1 VTRVRLKLT
10 FPESLVRAPVIARLV
25 RDFDVVPNI
34 RRAEVRPD
42 SGWMLCEVE
51 GEPGSIDE
59 ALAWLRE
66 EGVTVDLLGDVLE
79 G

>member
-1 VTRVRLKLT
+1 MTRVRLKLT

-42 SGWMLCEVE
+42 SGWMLCEVV

>member
-1 VTRVRLKLT
+1 MTRVRLKLT
-10 FPESLVRAPVIARLV
+10 FPESLVRDPVIARLV
-25 RDFDVVPNI
+25 RDFDVMPNI
-34 RRAEVRPD
+34 RRAEVRSD

-59 ALAWLRE
+59 ALAWLRG
-66 EGVTVDLLGDVLE
+66 EGVGVDLLGDVLE

>member
-1 VTRVRLKLT
+1 MIQIRLKLT
-10 FPESLVRAPVIARLV
+10 FPEPLVRAPIIAKLV

-34 RRAEVRPD
+34 RRAEVRAD
-42 SGWMLCEVE
+42 TGWMLCEVE
-51 GEPGSIDE
+51 GEPDSLDK
-59 ALAWLRE
+59 ALAWLRD